1 MIAVRVDFFFGDAD
15 PQPDVAAPDDRLIAI
30 VGVYVE
36 PQPAAS
42 LRKSIASLVQP
53 VTGSSA
59 YTDSNFPTVR
69 HRDSF
74 TDLEIASPSLAK
86 RIYHAVS
93 NSKSADYLIV
103 RPTRIPPANTNER
116 EPKVKAQ
123 FFPVKLQSDLFVC

>member
-1 MIAVRVDFFFGDAD
+1 MIAVRVDFFFGDPH

-36 PQPAAS
+36 PQAATR
-42 LRKSIASLVQP
+42 LRESIASLVQP

-74 TDLEIASPSLAK
+74 TDLEIASPSVAK
-86 RIYHAVS
+86 PITAQYQIENRPII
-93 NSKSADYLIV
+93 LIV
-103 RPTRIPPANTNER
+103 RPT
-116 EPKVKAQ
+116 
-123 FFPVKLQSDLFVC
+123 